1 MCRKRK
7 NLYLKRQE
15 VFGMENVKWQTE
27 NGGSELFLRNIPNWL
42 FMAKICFKLREENS
56 IFSSAKERNIMRKI
70 YGKN

>member
-15 VFGMENVKWQTE
+15 VFWMENLKWQTE

-42 FMAKICFKLREENS
+42 LMAKICFKLREENL
-56 IFSSAKERNIMRKI
+56 FSAQQKKET
-70 YGKN
+70 

>member
-1 MCRKRK
+1 
-7 NLYLKRQE
+7 
-15 VFGMENVKWQTE
+15 MENLKWQTE